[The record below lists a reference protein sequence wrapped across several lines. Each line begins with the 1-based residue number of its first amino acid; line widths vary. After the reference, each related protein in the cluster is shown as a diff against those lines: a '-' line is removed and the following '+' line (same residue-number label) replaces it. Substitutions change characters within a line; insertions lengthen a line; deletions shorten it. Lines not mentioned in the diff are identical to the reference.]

1 MNVLQGK
8 CVINMFV
15 KGTHILTLISCNID
29 TLRGRGVG
37 AEPKCRANSHEL
49 VNCHLTL
56 TFNAMAVRS
65 GQGVSVPSVD
75 CRLMKFSMQAAMSQ
89 TIKLQRGA
97 LGLTQRICIFL
108 VRSSLKHLVT
118 CWAGQQQLY
127 GPLAGGIHLKTCNK
141 TLCQT

>member
-1 MNVLQGK
+1 MNVLQSE

-15 KGTHILTLISCNID
+15 KGLLSHITLTHSADVTCA
-29 TLRGRGVG
+29 GG
-37 AEPKCRANSHEL
+37 AKAKCRANSHVL
-49 VNCHLTL
+49 VNYHLTL

-65 GQGVSVPSVD
+65 GQGVSVPRVD

-97 LGLTQRICIFL
+97 LGLTQRFCIFL

-118 CWAGQQQLY
+118 CWAGQQQQY
-127 GPLAGGIHLKTCNK
+127 GPPTGGIHLKAYNQ
-141 TLCQT
+141 TLRQT